1 MADTNITPESV
12 FEKLRNERETY
23 LGALVAKNTSSGYR
37 YSWERFVSWCSEMEV
52 NPLPA
57 VVETVSLYVVYL
69 LADHKASTVMHY
81 VSAIGNVHRAHGYSS
96 PFTPQIRKLL
106 LGARRLRTERVRQVN
121 PLTLDNV
128 VHMSALLI
136 EDGTALA
143 ARDRSLIL
151 LGFATALRSA
161 NLVALNMEDFEIGE
175 RGLKLS
181 IRKSKTDQTGRGR
194 IVAVPWGQKAET
206 CPILALSDWLKR
218 RGDFP
223 GPVYTSFDCHQ
234 DAKVRSLQP
243 ERVGQLVQRCVA
255 RIGLDASLYGSHS
268 MRSGCISELAIA
280 GCSELNIAQLSG
292 HSDLA
297 TLRGYIRRADP
308 WRAGPGAAVG
318 L

>member
-1 MADTNITPESV
+1 MADTNINPEIV
-12 FEKLRNERETY
+12 FQNLRNEREKFRS
-23 LGALVAKNTSSGYR
+23 ALVAKNTSSGYR
-37 YSWERFVSWCSEMEV
+37 YSWQRFLCWCGDMDV
-52 NPLPA
+52 AALPA
-57 VVETVSLYVVYL
+57 GIETVSLYVVSL
-69 LADHKASTVMHY
+69 LANHKASTVMHY
-81 VSAIGNVHRAHGYSS
+81 VSAIANVHRVNGFPS
-96 PFTPQIRKLL
+96 PVTPEVRKLL
-106 LGARRLRTERVRQVN
+106 MGARRLRTERVRQVR
-121 PLTLDNV
+121 PLTLENV
-128 VHMSALLI
+128 IAISALLI

-151 LGFATALRSA
+151 LGFASALRSA
-161 NLVALNMEDFEIGE
+161 NLVALNMEDIEISE
-175 RGLKLS
+175 PGLRLN
-181 IRKSKTDQTGRGR
+181 IRRSKTDQMGRGR
-194 IVAVPWGQKAET
+194 LVGVPWGKPQT
-206 CPILALSDWLKR
+206 CPVLALSDWLKR

-223 GPVYTSFDCHQ
+223 GPLFTSFDCHR

-255 RIGLDASLYGSHS
+255 RIGLNASLYGSHS

-308 WRAGPGAAVG
+308 WRAGPGASVG